1 MSIVRSP
8 CERLLYDTFYLLVT
22 SVAGVVLR
30 YDSSI
35 TKSVRNDMSLILG
48 LCVYGLTVST
58 NLWATCLIFIRAW
71 YVSPALVYVYYMT

>member
-1 MSIVRSP
+1 M
-8 CERLLYDTFYLLVT
+8 
-22 SVAGVVLR
+22 
-30 YDSSI
+30 